1 MSRMH
6 QVTAFRNRS
15 FRLLWIATLL
25 SSTARWADIVVIGWL
40 TLVLTDSA
48 FMVGIV
54 AACKMAGYI
63 AAPFMGVIADRVD
76 RRLLLIVA
84 SAVNLAV
91 SVIMLALFVLGW
103 LLLWHLIVLALASSV
118 TWAIDNPAR
127 QALVADLVE
136 TEDLTNAIAL
146 NAVAVEI
153 TVVIGPALGG
163 LLIPFLGI
171 GGAYGLIA
179 GFFLMDVA
187 VLLRMKGG
195 RRPTQ
200 RVHESPMKS
209 LIEGLRYVR
218 ENHTVLVLLVI
229 VFLLNLV
236 AAPYRYSFLPLFA
249 RYVLDSGP
257 TGYGMLTAG
266 AGFGALVAGLW
277 FASLGNVK
285 GKGGLVVWSSFAWPA
300 SLLLFAVSSS
310 YYLSLALV
318 FAAGFAQAIAWTVI
332 AVLMLSHTSDSMRGR
347 IMGLRTG
354 VVIALPFGNFL
365 AGAAAERFGAPLALG
380 AYSASAILIMLAIV
394 LLAPKLHRLA

>member
-1 MSRMH
+1 MSWMH
-6 QVTAFRNRS
+6 QVTAFRHRS

-25 SSTARWADIVVIGWL
+25 SSSARWADIVVIGWL

-54 AACKMAGYI
+54 AASKMAGYI
-63 AAPFMGVIADRVD
+63 AAPFMGVIADRMD
-76 RRLLLIVA
+76 RRLLLITA

-91 SVIMLALFVLGW
+91 ALIMLVLFVLGW

-136 TEDLTNAIAL
+136 IEDLTNAIAL

-163 LLIPFLGI
+163 LLIPVLGI

-179 GFFLMDVA
+179 GLYIVDLA
-187 VLLRMKGG
+187 VMLRM
-195 RRPTQ
+195 RPARQ
-200 RVHESPMKS
+200 PAPHAHESPLKS
-209 LIEGLRYVR
+209 LIAGLSYAR
-218 ENHTVLVLLVI
+218 ENHAVLVLLVI
-229 VFLLNLV
+229 AFMLNLV

-249 RYVLDSGP
+249 RYVLDAGP
-257 TGYGMLTAG
+257 AGYGMLTAA
-266 AGFGALVAGLW
+266 AGLGALVAGLW
-277 FASLGNVK
+277 FVALGNVK
-285 GKGGLVVWSSFAWPA
+285 GKGRLVVWSSFAWPA
-300 SLLLFAVSSS
+300 SLLFFALSSS

-318 FAAGFAQAIAWTVI
+318 FVAGLAQALTWTVI
-332 AVLMLSHTSDSMRGR
+332 AALMLSHTAESMRGR

-380 AYSASAILIMLAIV
+380 AYSASAILIMAAII
-394 LLAPKLHRLA
+394 LLAPKLHRLE

>member
-1 MSRMH
+1 
-6 QVTAFRNRS
+6 
-15 FRLLWIATLL
+15 
-25 SSTARWADIVVIGWL
+25 VIGWL

-54 AACKMAGYI
+54 AASKMAGYI

-103 LLLWHLIVLALASSV
+103 LLLWHLIVLALVSSV

-136 TEDLTNAIAL
+136 IKDLTNAIAL

-163 LLIPFLGI
+163 LLIPVLGI

-195 RRPTQ
+195 RRPAQ
-200 RVHESPMKS
+200 HVHESPMRS
-209 LIEGLRYVR
+209 LIEGLGYVR

-249 RYVLDSGP
+249 RYVLDAGP
-257 TGYGMLTAG
+257 AGYGMLTAG

-277 FASLGNVK
+277 FATLGNVK
-285 GKGGLVVWSSFAWPA
+285 GKGRLVVWSSFAWPA
-300 SLLLFAVSSS
+300 SLLLFAMSSS

-318 FAAGFAQAIAWTVI
+318 FAAGFTQAIVWTVI
-332 AVLMLSHTSDSMRGR
+332 AVLMLSHTTESMRGR

-394 LLAPKLHRLA
+394 LLAPKLHRLE